1 MIKRIHKEVKETY
14 GSPRMTV
21 ELQRRGYY
29 RCENT
34 VARLMQSEGIRAKM
48 DRRHKPRQWQKGSKI
63 ACPNHLS
70 EIRNPRPH
78 EVWVADFTY
87 TRHQGEYVY
96 FSTIMDLAT
105 RRIIGED
112 ISTIRDAN
120 MIIRT
125 FKRAQR
131 RYPDARPRIFHSDRG
146 IEYAN
151 YKLGNILKA
160 AAIKQ
165 SMSGKG
171 NCYDNAHME
180 SFFHTFKSEMYYTEK
195 FRGIEEFKIRT
206 KEYLQ
211 FYNKYRLHSSLG
223 YISPV
228 EYARTYV

>member
-1 MIKRIHKEVKETY
+1 MPGEF
-14 GSPRMTV
+14 
-21 ELQRRGYY
+21 
-29 RCENT
+29 
-34 VARLMQSEGIRAKM
+34 ARLMQAEGIRAKM

-63 ACPNHLS
+63 ACPNLLAD
-70 EIRNPRPH
+70 IRNPRPH
-78 EVWVADFTY
+78 QVWVADFTY
-87 TRHQGEYVY
+87 TKHQGEYVY

-112 ISTIRDAN
+112 ISKTRDAE

-125 FKRAQR
+125 FKTARR
-131 RYPDARPRIFHSDRG
+131 RYPAARPQIFHSDRG

-151 YKLGNILKA
+151 YKLGKVLKA

-180 SFFHTFKSEMYYTEK
+180 SFFHTFKSELYYTET
-195 FRGIEEFKIRT
+195 FRSFDEFKVRT
-206 KEYLQ
+206 KKYLR
-211 FYNKYRLHSSLG
+211 FYNKHRLHSSLG

-228 EYARTYV
+228 EYAKIHA